1 VERTTTLIRAMNKHR
16 RDARPGRSHPNQG
29 YALWTVD
36 ASSNAKTTSVCAGQ
50 SLWRAPRR
58 NRTGDPILTM
68 EPPGT
73 AVRTTVSA
81 GHARPSGP
89 KLSALSTCS
98 YAFSC
103 IPRALS
109 TIVPMPS
116 CPLGSRRTPASSQVA
131 SHRKCC
137 SYGVGATWS
146 RAGRQ
151 AGASAAASRPMVGSE
166 DGARPT
172 LRLSCR
178 QHCRTGPPTPG
189 EQGSQ

>member
-1 VERTTTLIRAMNKHR
+1 MRLPGTSLSLR
-16 RDARPGRSHPNQG
+16 RPASPGQAGPRRGTGQRFRWS
-29 YALWTVD
+29 ALVW
-36 ASSNAKTTSVCAGQ
+36 S
-50 SLWRAPRR
+50 PRR

-73 AVRTTVSA
+73 AVRTAVSA

-151 AGASAAASRPMVGSE
+151 AGASAAASRPMLGSE